1 MFFAGVSAR
10 SFASMSMSMSMS
22 MGYICPSTEGQSPHG
37 TTSSSGG
44 RDSASNNMSGDGSS
58 SSSAHRIRVVNPIGT
73 VGWQAPELM
82 THLRSPAPPPIADAA
97 IAVLSG
103 TGEEEDDDADD
114 EDDEEEEE
122 DDEEYG
128 DGMEPEG
135 GDSSREGTVESGSGL
150 TSAKLSGRRVHSK
163 SKSRN
168 TSSDDVAT
176 LALTESE
183 VSGGCSSLKSTA
195 TPEAALAPSSSSPLL
210 SKKKKPVQHQQSVR
224 KRTQKCD
231 IFSAGLVY
239 FYVLVP
245 GEHPYGQWFEREA
258 NIMTGKSD
266 LTKLDDMPDAA
277 DLVRRMLASDPDLRP
292 TAAQVCRHPFFWSAQ
307 RRLEFLVDLSDRLEH
322 EAVTA
327 APVLALEA
335 SAATIVG
342 RGGWDRNLD
351 PGLLLDMNKYRKYD
365 SHCVRDLLR
374 VVRNKR

>member
-1 MFFAGVSAR
+1 
-10 SFASMSMSMSMS
+10 
-22 MGYICPSTEGQSPHG
+22 
-37 TTSSSGG
+37 
-44 RDSASNNMSGDGSS
+44 
-58 SSSAHRIRVVNPIGT
+58 
-73 VGWQAPELM
+73 M
-82 THLRSPAPPPIADAA
+82 THLRSPAPPPSTDTVIAD
-97 IAVLSG
+97 LSG
-103 TGEEEDDDADD
+103 TDEEDDDVDDD
-114 EDDEEEEE
+114 EDDEEDDVDDKKTSDEEE
-122 DDEEYG
+122 
-128 DGMEPEG
+128 P
-135 GDSSREGTVESGSGL
+135 
-150 TSAKLSGRRVHSK
+150 AKLSGRRVHSK
-163 SKSRN
+163 SKRKYN
-168 TSSDDVAT
+168 SSDD
-176 LALTESE
+176 LASNGD
-183 VSGGCSSLKSTA
+183 SSSLKSNA
-195 TPEAALAPSSSSPLL
+195 TPEAGKVAPAPSSPML
-210 SKKKKPVQHQQSVR
+210 SKKKKPLQHQQSVR

-266 LTKLDDMPDAA
+266 LSRLEDMPDAA

-327 APVLALEA
+327 APVLALES
-335 SAATIVG
+335 SAATVVG

-374 VVRNKR
+374 VVRNKRLVTRAFSYSSSLIVLPSYVTEW